1 MIPYGRQTIE
11 EDDIEEVVKV
21 LRSDYLTT
29 GPKIAEFEKLVADY
43 VGAKYAVAIS
53 NDTAALH
60 AACHAAGIGP
70 GDEVITTPI
79 TFAASANCILYCG
92 GTPVF
97 ADVDPKTYNIDPKD
111 IERKITDKTKAII
124 PVHLAGQPCDM
135 DAIHKIARE
144 HHLIVIE
151 DAAHALGSEYKGKRI
166 GSMSD
171 MTTFSFHPVKPI
183 TTGEGGMIVT
193 NDEILYKKLVLFRSH
208 GITRDESQMTRN
220 EGSWFYQQIDLGY
233 NYRMTNLQA
242 ALGVA
247 QMEELPEF
255 IKRKHSNYELY
266 QKLFNGF
273 ELGKLLGFRE
283 GTYSNQWFYSLEI
296 PMERVNGSLRDII
309 TKLQERGV
317 QTRAIWGLIHEQ
329 LPYQNAITYEME
341 KASYYSKCILNFPS
355 STQITED
362 DIVYVVEQI
371 KDVLLGI

>member
-1 MIPYGRQTIE
+1 
-11 EDDIEEVVKV
+11 
-21 LRSDYLTT
+21 
-29 GPKIAEFEKLVADY
+29 
-43 VGAKYAVAIS
+43 
-53 NDTAALH
+53 
-60 AACHAAGIGP
+60 
-70 GDEVITTPI
+70 
-79 TFAASANCILYCG
+79 
-92 GTPVF
+92 
-97 ADVDPKTYNIDPKD
+97 
-111 IERKITDKTKAII
+111 
-124 PVHLAGQPCDM
+124 
-135 DAIHKIARE
+135 
-144 HHLIVIE
+144 
-151 DAAHALGSEYKGKRI
+151 
-166 GSMSD
+166 MSD

-266 QKLFNGF
+266 QKLFDGF

-341 KASYYSKCILNFPS
+341 KAPYYSKCILNFPS

-371 KDVLLGI
+371 KDVLMS